1 MASLAIHINSTVRT
15 GITDECRFKL
25 RSCRAAPLV
34 TSKCCF
40 DRSKAQSVIAGS
52 TRMNRGRQTIHVR
65 AAVDKSKENGP
76 PGPPPGCTRYT
87 VALGRPLGLVL
98 EENSNKEIYVAEILP
113 ESSGAKCGLIAVG
126 DTLISTSAIVNT
138 TAQTYGEVEVKGGEK
153 RITLNCYGES
163 FETVMAAIGTHK
175 SAMEVQLEFQV
186 CDTNKEMWR

>member
-65 AAVDKSKENGP
+65 AAVDKSKEV
-76 PGPPPGCTRYT
+76 CLCVHLEFT
-87 VALGRPLGLVL
+87 LGDMLDSRSGQLIASCLLITHSVEIHVHVFPSSFCPEENHPDHINGLVADRSV
-98 EENSNKEIYVAEILP
+98 NFEIPYQSVD
-113 ESSGAKCGLIAVG
+113 SCR
-126 DTLISTSAIVNT
+126 T
-138 TAQTYGEVEVKGGEK
+138 
-153 RITLNCYGES
+153 
-163 FETVMAAIGTHK
+163 
-175 SAMEVQLEFQV
+175 
-186 CDTNKEMWR
+186 